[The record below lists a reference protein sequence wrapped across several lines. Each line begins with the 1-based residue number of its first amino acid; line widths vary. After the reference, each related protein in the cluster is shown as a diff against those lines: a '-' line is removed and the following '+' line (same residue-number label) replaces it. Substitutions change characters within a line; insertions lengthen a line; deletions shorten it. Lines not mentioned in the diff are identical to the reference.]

1 MLNEND
7 CSTFYT
13 SLSSFVSGKD
23 FVPTQSGQQLVVV
36 GSLESKE
43 VVEGEPIDFIN
54 ETPDFHTELAWTMS
68 RQTFQALRSR
78 KSLLKVQI
86 FNKSDMKLYGS
97 HLFDLREAIPKL
109 ENDQNESYIGTVLF
123 HRNSK

>member
-1 MLNEND
+1 MGFHRRSIYL
-7 CSTFYT
+7 
-13 SLSSFVSGKD
+13 VSGKD
-23 FVPTQSGQQLVVV
+23 FVPTQSGQQLVIV

-43 VVEGEPIDFIN
+43 VVEGEPVDFIN
-54 ETPDFHTELAWTMS
+54 ETPDFHAELAWTMS

-86 FNKSDMKLYGS
+86 FNKSDMKLFGT

-109 ENDQNESYIGTVLF
+109 EIDQNESYIGKYTQKSSF
-123 HRNSK
+123 